1 MHHADFSYQVCVS
14 AAAAGRP
21 EGADRLQL
29 HPKRV
34 GFTTGPGP
42 VLGQPEDPQAENMT
56 TAHGLARP
64 WAPIFLLTG
73 AICRLAKPLLRNV
86 ERVEHVGKPRGKPD
100 RGIHRRQADEDR
112 GVETY

>member
-42 VLGQPEDPQAENMT
+42 VLGQPEDPQAEKHDHGSRPCAPVGSDIPSHRGHLQARE
-56 TAHGLARP
+56 TAS
-64 WAPIFLLTG
+64 T
-73 AICRLAKPLLRNV
+73 
-86 ERVEHVGKPRGKPD
+86 ERRT
-100 RGIHRRQADEDR
+100 RRTR
-112 GVETY
+112 R